1 VVPIDKEKLSQIV
14 KIALTEDIGSG
25 DITTEISVDKNV
37 QAIAEFVAKEEF
49 ILAGTVVVEEVFR
62 QVDGSL
68 ELDVVVNDGDRV
80 SKNDVIMTVKGSAG
94 SILIG
99 ERVSLNFVQRMSG
112 TATLTNR
119 FVKEIEGTD
128 AVILD
133 TRKTTP
139 GLRVLEKY
147 SVRVGGGTNHRFGLY
162 DRYLFKDN
170 HIAVAALNFRQDIDH
185 IIRKARDYKPDLKV
199 EVEVD
204 TLEQLKQVLPSN
216 PDIILLDNFSLLE
229 LSEAVSVT
237 KSKVFLEASGGI
249 NLDTVRDVALTG
261 VDGISVGALTYSYQA
276 VDISLDM
283 KLC

>member
-1 VVPIDKEKLSQIV
+1 MLSKDKEKLSQIV
-14 KIALTEDIGSG
+14 KTVLAEDIGSG
-25 DITTEISVDKNV
+25 DVTTEVSVDRNV
-37 QAIAEFVAKEEF
+37 QAVAQFVAKEDF
-49 ILAGTVVVEEVFR
+49 ILAGTAVVDEVFK
-62 QVDGSL
+62 QVDESIK
-68 ELDVVVNDGDRV
+68 LDVIVNDGELV
-80 SKNDVIMTVKGSAG
+80 SKNDLIMIVKGSAAG
-94 SILIG
+94 ILIG
-99 ERVSLNFVQRMSG
+99 ERVSLNFLQRMSG
-112 TATLTNR
+112 IATLTNK
-119 FVKEIEGTD
+119 FVKEVEGTN

-147 SVRVGGGTNHRFGLY
+147 SVRVGGGINHRFGLY

-170 HIAVAALNFRQDIDH
+170 HIAVAALNFGQDIDR

-204 TLEQLKQVLPSN
+204 TLEQLEQVLPSN
-216 PDIILLDNFSLLE
+216 PDIILLDNFTLPE
-229 LSEAVSVT
+229 LSDAVSIA
-237 KSKVFLEASGGI
+237 KGEVFLEASGGI
-249 NLDTVRDVALTG
+249 NLDTVRNVALTG

>member
-1 VVPIDKEKLSQIV
+1 MFFEDKEKLSQIV
-14 KIALTEDIGSG
+14 KTALAEDIGSG
-25 DITTEISVDKNV
+25 DVTTEVSVDGNV
-37 QAIAEFVAKEEF
+37 QAIAQFVAKEDF
-49 ILAGTVVVEEVFR
+49 ILAGTVVVDEVFK
-62 QVDGSL
+62 QVD
-68 ELDVVVNDGDRV
+68 EFIKLDVIVNDGDKV
-80 SKNDVIMTVKGSAG
+80 SKNDTIMMVKGSAG
-94 SILIG
+94 NILIG
-99 ERVSLNFVQRMSG
+99 ERVSLNFLQRMSG
-112 TATLTNR
+112 IATLTDR
-119 FVKEIEGTD
+119 FVKEVEGTD

-139 GLRVLEKY
+139 GLRLVEKY

-170 HIAVAALNFRQDIDH
+170 HIAVAALNLGQDIDN

-204 TLEQLKQVLPSN
+204 TLEQLEQVLPSN
-216 PDIILLDNFSLLE
+216 PDIILLDNFTLPE
-229 LSEAVSVT
+229 LSEAVSIA
-237 KSKVFLEASGGI
+237 KGKVFLEASGEI

-283 KLC
+283 ELC